1 MYLGKF
7 EATLPAGH
15 SSHYQGEQTVPDPD
29 LQIIFE
35 EKEFFWPF
43 GPQFG
48 LKIGGGGGGA
58 RAPPPPRPPSPGSI
72 TDKDIQ

>member
-48 LKIGGGGGGA
+48 LKIGGGGGA
-58 RAPPPPRPPSPGSI
+58 RGPAPGTK
-72 TDKDIQ
+72 TDKDIK